1 MRAVRRNY
9 ETAILAVLKGDVHM
23 AIKKCKECGKDVGA
37 SAKVC
42 PHCGK
47 KYPSG
52 GLTMPAKIFL
62 AIVLLVIL
70 GKFLGTPENSQKLNT
85 ASSSPP
91 RSTETSKEKAMRA
104 IKLDFKWSKSGFD
117 NVMMADFTIINP
129 SDYTIKDIE
138 ITCTH
143 YAKSGT
149 KIDSNTRTIYD
160 VVPAKGKKIFK
171 DFNMGFIHSQAQ
183 SSACECTD
191 LIVAQ

>member
-1 MRAVRRNY
+1 
-9 ETAILAVLKGDVHM
+9 M
-23 AIKKCKECGKDVGA
+23 AIKKCKECGKDVSA

-47 KYPSG
+47 KYPTG

-62 AIVLLVIL
+62 AIVLLVIF
-70 GKFLGTPENSQKLNT
+70 GKFLGTPEDSQKPNT
-85 ASSSPP
+85 ATSSPP
-91 RSTETSKEKAMRA
+91 RATETSKDKAMRA

-129 SDYTIKDIE
+129 SNYKIKDIE

-149 KIDSNTRTIYD
+149 KIDSNKRTIYD

-171 DFNMGFIHSQAQ
+171 DFNMGFIHSQAH

-191 LIVAQ
+191 LKVAQ